1 MSMSDLGSKQ
11 QEGPVCDAEY
21 PLISP
26 GKRTLLC
33 VEAKV
38 YRHPRLPDHPW
49 KCQLKFTDGFGELE
63 IYGFLHLGSG
73 PKMHAGR
80 TSKYWKAWCIANGGP
95 PRKRQVMSARI
106 FKGQWF
112 ECGIE
117 TVKKGSSEGD
127 YSIVREI
134 SARLGALTNTST
146 INQNHP
152 TKEPR
157 TDNQGW

>member
-1 MSMSDLGSKQ
+1 
-11 QEGPVCDAEY
+11 
-21 PLISP
+21 
-26 GKRTLLC
+26 
-33 VEAKV
+33 
-38 YRHPRLPDHPW
+38 
-49 KCQLKFTDGFGELE
+49 
-63 IYGFLHLGSG
+63 
-73 PKMHAGR
+73 
-80 TSKYWKAWCIANGGP
+80 
-95 PRKRQVMSARI
+95 MSARI